1 MRSLTSIGLTT
12 LTCVLLG
19 TACTGSPPR
28 PVPFPMSASLGAQL
42 APAVATLDS
51 AIRAG
56 AAPGAVLAVSVRGER
71 FIHGTGRLGIDTPT
85 RPTASTLYDMA
96 SLTKVVALTTLAMIA
111 VDEGRLDLDATV
123 VSYLPDFGRGLG
135 PKGSV
140 TVRDLLL
147 HDSGLPAHRRL
158 WEETFVRE
166 GAILRTVTSD
176 LTRAPGEAMVYSDL
190 GAITLMTILEQVYGA
205 RIDRL
210 FEERIAEPLQMT
222 RSRYLPPAGWRSQI
236 APTENDPWRGH
247 VLLGEV
253 HDENASRLGGVSGHA
268 GLFSTADDLLHFT
281 EWALAGSLGR
291 QVPGAPPPPRGFA
304 TWTLAQDHPT
314 GSSRGLGW
322 DTPSGRSSAGTI
334 MSARS
339 FGHTGF
345 TGTSIWIDPTR
356 EVIVVLLTNRVHP
369 TRNTPNFS
377 LVRAVVGDA
386 VMRSL
391 FPDAT
396 PRAPEAER

>member
-1 MRSLTSIGLTT
+1 
-12 LTCVLLG
+12 
-19 TACTGSPPR
+19 
-28 PVPFPMSASLGAQL
+28 MSAPLAARL

-51 AIRAG
+51 AINAG

-71 FIHGTGRLGIDTPT
+71 FTYGTGHLGIHEPA
-85 RPTASTLYDMA
+85 RPDAGTLYDMA
-96 SLTKVVALTTLAMIA
+96 SLTKVIALTTLAMMA
-111 VDEGRLDLDATV
+111 VDEGKLDLDATV
-123 VSYLPDFGRGLG
+123 VSYLPDFARGLG
-135 PKGSV
+135 PKSSV

-158 WEETFVRE
+158 WEETFVRQ

-176 LTRAPGEAMVYSDL
+176 LVEPPGTEMVYSDL
-190 GAITLMTILEQVYGA
+190 GAITLMTIIEKLYGE
-205 RIDRL
+205 RIDQL
-210 FEERIAEPLQMT
+210 FEERIARPLHMT
-222 RSRYLPPAGWRSQI
+222 RSRYLPPRSWRKDI

-247 VLLGEV
+247 ILRGEV

-281 EWALAGSLGR
+281 EWALAGALGR
-291 QVPGAPPPPRGFA
+291 QIAGDPVPPPEFA
-304 TWTLAQDHPT
+304 TWTIRQDHPA

-356 EVIVVLLTNRVHP
+356 ETIIILLTNRVNP

-377 LVRAVVGDA
+377 LVRAVVADA
-386 VMRSL
+386 VMKSL
-391 FPDAT
+391 FPDAAAREI
-396 PRAPEAER
+396 PLGR

>member
-1 MRSLTSIGLTT
+1 MRHGLRWYVASTAA
-12 LTCVLLG
+12 LILLAG
-19 TACTGSPPR
+19 CAGSPP
-28 PVPFPMSASLGAQL
+28 PSSTLPMSASLAARL
-42 APAVATLDS
+42 APALATLDS
-51 AIRAG
+51 AIQAG

-71 FIHGTGRLGIDTPT
+71 FTYGTGHLGVNEPT
-85 RPTASTLYDMA
+85 RPDAGTLYDMA
-96 SLTKVVALTTLAMIA
+96 SLTKVIALTTLAMMA
-111 VDEGRLDLDATV
+111 VDEGKLDLDATV
-123 VSYLPDFGRGLG
+123 VSYLPDFARGLG
-135 PKGSV
+135 PKRSV

-158 WEETFVRE
+158 WEETFVRK

-176 LTRAPGEAMVYSDL
+176 LVEPPGTEMVYSDL
-190 GAITLMTILEQVYGA
+190 GAITLMTIIEKLYGE
-205 RIDRL
+205 RIDEL
-210 FEERIAEPLQMT
+210 FEDRIAEPLHMT
-222 RSRYLPPAGWRSQI
+222 RSRYLPPQSWRAQI
-236 APTENDPWRGH
+236 APTEDDPWRGH
-247 VLLGEV
+247 ILHGEV

-291 QVPGAPPPPRGFA
+291 QVPGDPPVPPEFA
-304 TWTLAQDHPT
+304 TWTRRQDHPA
-314 GSSRGLGW
+314 GSSRGIGW

-345 TGTSIWIDPTR
+345 TGTSIWVDPTR
-356 EVIVVLLTNRVHP
+356 ETIIILLTNRVNP

-377 LVRAVVGDA
+377 VVRGVVADA

-391 FPDAT
+391 FPDAP
-396 PRAPEAER
+396 PRKD